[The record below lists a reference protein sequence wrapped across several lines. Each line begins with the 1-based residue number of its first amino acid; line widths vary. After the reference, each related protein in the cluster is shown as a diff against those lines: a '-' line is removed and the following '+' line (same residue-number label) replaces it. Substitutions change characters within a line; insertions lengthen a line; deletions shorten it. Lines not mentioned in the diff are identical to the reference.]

1 MKSRSSSEGSDL
13 HKALSVP
20 PTAYLDALWALK
32 HDTDKFHF

>member
-20 PTAYLDALWALK
+20 PTAYLDAMWALK
-32 HDTDKFHF
+32 HDTNKFHF